1 MKHNIFKYIAISAA
15 LLATAVNAG
24 AQYNIDNGVGTSKT
38 VTGPNT
44 DGYYT
49 IRLETFATGTTTVT
63 ETAKPVDVVLVLD
76 VSGSMDFPKGTYT
89 AETKAFTYND
99 IANSEYT
106 YFYRRENN
114 GEVNYWKVYAR
125 HEGNNYDLYY
135 YPGSPRRIGS
145 ARNDPDTPVTQY
157 HQGGWFNDPY
167 YDTMT
172 LYRGTETRMDALK
185 TAVGAFIDEIE
196 AKDHTVVDGVE
207 TRVGHRISII
217 KFAGNTTNTVGNTTY
232 PDGNAGNSNYT
243 QIVMNL
249 TEVAGHVDDMKAA
262 VNGFQSMGGTQAG
275 YGMAHANTV
284 LANQA
289 DPDHSKVVV
298 FFTDGNPDDS
308 YAAIG
313 SSSGNNG
320 QGTNAYRAKNAQD
333 AVVYTIGMFST
344 SPSTTSDT
352 YKYLNNVSSNYP
364 KATVNNGTMSAG
376 EGSDQGY
383 YQDASGDVSL
393 TKIFTS
399 ISQGIGGAEATVGTS
414 TQVRD
419 VVTNSFVLP
428 NDVSAA
434 DVKVYTST
442 ATGAADGADDEDP
455 ESWTT
460 PVALTSVTTNIVN
473 VDANGQPTTDPDK
486 VKNKALIVQGFDYS
500 KADSAEGEGDGNWVG
515 PRFKNNKWTW
525 AGKKVIIEFKVK
537 ADGQATGGESQT
549 NTSNS
554 GVWVQGDDGTY
565 TCVNHYAE
573 PHTTLTVNIKI
584 RKTGLR
590 SGESATFELMR
601 IRPKGYNPDGATN
614 ADKVANL
621 EYNLIGKPKPG
632 THESTNPAL
641 SPDDPD
647 PSKYY
652 ESIGWKS
659 FKKVILTNLS
669 DTDGAEVIKDVL
681 ALDPYWVYMV
691 VEDDWGWSYEMSGD
705 ANQVGEDGTYTTST
719 VEVNPF
725 RFHNTEKTNVVKHAE
740 AVMVNHFQSVEE
752 GASSYTEHKKSS
764 KVEHF

>member
-1 MKHNIFKYIAISAA
+1 MKHNIFKSIAIAAA

-24 AQYNIDNGVGTSKT
+24 AQYNIDNGVGTSKS
-38 VTGPNT
+38 VSGPNT

-76 VSGSMDFPKGTYT
+76 VSGSMDYSKGTPTRVYSNVSYDDVLSG
-89 AETKAFTYND
+89 EN
-99 IANSEYT
+99 T
-106 YFYRRENN
+106 YFVLD
-114 GEVNYWKVYAR
+114 GGNYQRVYAR
-125 HEGNNYDLYY
+125 TYREYGTTYY
-135 YPGSPRRIGS
+135 E
-145 ARNDPDTPVTQY
+145 
-157 HQGGWFNDPY
+157 
-167 YDTMT
+167 
-172 LYRGTETRMDALK
+172 LYRYLANPQRITRSTRRSQCTSNQLYVGQSRMQALQD
-185 TAVGAFIDEIE
+185 AVGAFIDEIE
-196 AKDHTVVDGVE
+196 GKDHKVEDGVE
-207 TRVGHRISII
+207 SRVGHRISII
-217 KFAGNTTNTVGNTTY
+217 KFASDNSNTVGNDTY
-232 PDGNAGNSNYT
+232 YDNPYTLNYS

-249 TEVAGHVDDMKAA
+249 TKVEGNVDAMKAA
-262 VNGFQSMGGTQAG
+262 VNGFQAMGGTQAG

-284 LANQA
+284 LASA

-298 FFTDGNPDDS
+298 FFTDGNPDDNF
-308 YAAIG
+308 AAIG
-313 SSSGNNG
+313 NSTGNNG
-320 QGTNAYRAKNAQD
+320 QGTNAYRAKNAQG
-333 AVVYTIGMFST
+333 AVVYSIGMFT
-344 SPSTTSDT
+344 SSPATTSDT
-352 YKYLNNVSSNYP
+352 YAYLNNVSSNYP
-364 KATVNNGTMSAG
+364 KATVNNGSMTAG
-376 EGSDQGY
+376 DGSDQGY
-383 YQDASGDVSL
+383 YQDASGDISL
-393 TKIFTS
+393 TDIFTS

-434 DVKVYTST
+434 DVKVFTST
-442 ATGAADGADDEDP
+442 ATGAAQGEDDTNP
-455 ESWTT
+455 AGWTT

-473 VDANGQPTTDPDK
+473 VDANGEPTSDPDK

-500 KADSAEGEGDGNWVG
+500 KDDSAEGEGDGNWVG
-515 PRFKNNKWTW
+515 PRYKNGNWTW

-537 ADGQATGGESQT
+537 ADGEATGGESQT
-549 NTSNS
+549 NTGNS
-554 GVWVQGDDGTY
+554 GVWVKGEDGNY

-590 SGESATFELMR
+590 IGESATFELMR
-601 IRPKGYNPDGATN
+601 IRPKGYNPNGSTTAER
-614 ADKVANL
+614 VANL

-641 SPDDPD
+641 TPDDPD

-652 ESIGWKS
+652 ESIGWES

-669 DTDGAEVIKDVL
+669 DTNGAEVIKDVL

-705 ANQVGEDGTYTTST
+705 TNQVGEDGTYTTST

-725 RFHNTEKTNVVKHAE
+725 RFHNTEKEGVVKHAE
-740 AVMVNHFQSVEE
+740 AVMINHFQSVEE
-752 GASSYTEHKKSS
+752 GASSYTQHKKSS
-764 KVEHF
+764 KVEHFD

>member
-1 MKHNIFKYIAISAA
+1 MKHNIFKYVAIAAA
-15 LLATAVNAG
+15 LLASAVNAG
-24 AQYNIDNGVGTSKT
+24 AQYNITNGVGTSKS

-63 ETAKPVDVVLVLD
+63 ETATPVDVVLVLD
-76 VSGSMDFPKGTYT
+76 VSGSMDERGKMTKLKNAVNTFIETIQENDLYIVERDAQGNVTKKTRRVDEDNNPISLGNQISIVKFAEPTYYSDATGWVLGSETTPTTDPGNHFPAYTSSGGQYYYRDFNTNYNAQARWNNRTYT
-89 AETKAFTYND
+89 RYNATEVLLGFTATESD
-99 IANSEYT
+99 
-106 YFYRRENN
+106 NN
-114 GEVNYWKVYAR
+114 
-125 HEGNNYDLYY
+125 
-135 YPGSPRRIGS
+135 
-145 ARNDPDTPVTQY
+145 VTLLQ
-157 HQGGWFNDPY
+157 
-167 YDTMT
+167 
-172 LYRGTETRMDALK
+172 
-185 TAVGAFIDEIE
+185 
-196 AKDHTVVDGVE
+196 
-207 TRVGHRISII
+207 
-217 KFAGNTTNTVGNTTY
+217 NTVTSMIA
-232 PDGNAGNSNYT
+232 AGSTAADYGL
-243 QIVMNL
+243 NL
-249 TEVAGHVDDMKAA
+249 ARLLLTGSGANPAA
-262 VNGFQSMGGTQAG
+262 N
-275 YGMAHANTV
+275 
-284 LANQA
+284 
-289 DPDHSKVVV
+289 KVVI
-298 FFTDGNPDDS
+298 FFTDGSPTHASNFDNNVATTAIRNAKAIKASGATVFSIGVFDS
-308 YAAIG
+308 TPTTN
-313 SSSGNNG
+313 GNVWRYMN
-320 QGTNAYRAKNAQD
+320 Y
-333 AVVYTIGMFST
+333 
-344 SPSTTSDT
+344 
-352 YKYLNNVSSNYP
+352 VSSNYP
-364 KATVNNGTMSAG
+364 TADGINDAGTGGDSTKKF
-376 EGSDQGY
+376 
-383 YQDASGDVSL
+383 YQDASSSSADL
-393 TKIFTS
+393 TAIFKS
-399 ISQGIGGAEATVGTS
+399 IAEGIGGAEATVGTS

-428 NDVSAA
+428 NDVAAA
-434 DVKVYTST
+434 DVQVFTST
-442 ATGAADGADDEDP
+442 ATGSADGADDTDP

-460 PVALTSVTTNIVN
+460 PVPLTSVTTNIVN
-473 VDANGQPTTDPDK
+473 VDANGEPTSDPDK

-500 KADSAEGEGDGNWVG
+500 KADSAEGAGDGNWVG
-515 PRFKNNKWTW
+515 PRYKNGNWTW

-549 NTSNS
+549 NTGNS

-590 SGESATFELMR
+590 IGESATFELMR

-632 THESTNPAL
+632 THEPDDPTL

-647 PSKYY
+647 PSAYY
-652 ESIGWKS
+652 ETIGWES

-669 DTDGAEVIKDVL
+669 DTNGAEVIKDVL

-705 ANQVGEDGTYTTST
+705 NNQVGEDGTYTTST

-764 KVEHF
+764 KTKFD